1 MAGIIGTFFN
11 LFPALARAVRPACQT
26 ISSDTARF
34 IEAAAAANAPVAT
47 GFLASSVYSVTPKY
61 GSTYGTMGSPPG
73 DSYAL
78 PPMEPDGPDESMV
91 GVAAN
96 YGEFVNFG
104 HHTRSGSWVPPQ
116 PFWDDAI
123 EQGRA
128 VFPEEAAKFEAY
140 LLQGM
145 V

>member
-1 MAGIIGTFFN
+1 MALGSFFN

-34 IEAAAAANAPVAT
+34 IEAAAAANAPVDT

-78 PPMEPDGPDESMV
+78 AEQAPGGPDDSVV

-96 YGEFVNFG
+96 YGIYVEMG
-104 HHTRSGSWVPPQ
+104 HHVKQTGTWVPPQ
-116 PFWDDAI
+116 PYFYPAV

-128 VFPEEAAKFEAY
+128 VFPEEAAKFEA
-140 LLQGM
+140 LLRMNM